1 MSIHLIVMAKAP
13 VPGFAKTRLVPPL
26 TPLQAAELAEAMLCD
41 MLARPWGGFERHLCV
56 SGESP
61 HFEAAATNGWRLSKQ
76 VDGDLGARLEAASSA
91 AFAAGATAVAF
102 LGTDAPDLPDAF
114 MADLQTA
121 LSEGAEV
128 VLGPATDGGYYTLA
142 TATHSPLLFR
152 DMPWSQPGLFEATVE
167 AASAAGLML
176 HLLPP
181 WSDVDEVNDL
191 ARFELRSS
199 QSVLAGAQELAH
211 LTNVKIGSFRVYT
224 GSVGETLMGVEALTA
239 NHATLEIPAGATLFE
254 QEAPAD
260 AIYLVQTGRV
270 KLVRRVF
277 REEHLVETLGPGGL
291 LGEVALVA
299 GATYSVSARALT
311 PLLVARVPRERLES
325 LLLERPD
332 LALRLTRKLA
342 VRVAHGQFRNAL
354 FSLRSLSGRLL
365 LQLQAESERAPEQP
379 ADGLHQLPSDL
390 PEALGAE
397 SALVDSNLRLLAADG
412 LIALD
417 GQGRFRIADR
427 AAFER
432 RLAFVE
438 LKDRFEP

>member
-181 WSDVDEVNDL
+181 WSDIDEVNDL

-211 LTNVKIGSFRVYT
+211 LTKVNIASVLVYT
-224 GSVGETLMGVEALTA
+224 RAVGEAVMGVEAFTA
-239 NHATLEIPAGATLFE
+239 NHATMEIPAGATLFE

-260 AIYLVQTGRV
+260 AIFLVQTGRV

-299 GATYSVSARALT
+299 GATYPVSARALT

-342 VRVAHGQFRNAL
+342 VRVAHGQFRNAV